1 MKTKKKRNKNRDA
14 NDQADINLIISYQT
28 YALSKMC
35 RQKRLL
41 LPPERIVRGR
51 ANISATSTSVIRE
64 IAHKTPRNK
73 NVKDIKKSGKTP
85 A

>member
-1 MKTKKKRNKNRDA
+1 
-14 NDQADINLIISYQT
+14 
-28 YALSKMC
+28 MC

-41 LPPERIVRGR
+41 LPPERIDRGR